1 MFGEHSEHEKL
12 WRKQKHFFV
21 IMMKV
26 GNAWVEHDRRNLEDD
41 AINEAK
47 RMLNDPSVSA
57 VKVEEFLVEHNCYLA
72 FEQEDSPILK
82 VPKKMG
88 DTGRKQSCP
97 KCFNVAPVYTD
108 GATEWVFCAVCDG
121 SFPV

>member
-21 IMMKV
+21 THLKI
-26 GNAWVEHDRRNLEDD
+26 GAAWVEHGRYNLEEE
-41 AINEAK
+41 AVSQAK
-47 RMLNDPSVSA
+47 RMLNDKSVSS
-57 VKVEEFLVEHNCYLA
+57 VKVEEFLVEHNCYLVM
-72 FEQEDSPILK
+72 EEEDTPILK
-82 VPKKMG
+82 KPAKMG
-88 DTGRKQSCP
+88 ETGRKQSCP

-108 GATEWVFCAVCDG
+108 GATEWVFCAACDS